1 LNGINPGWLKNC
13 SRILRFAGCDIK
25 KSEQEIMVDAPE
37 RLYSVGKIRTNPYPG
52 FPTDMQPQLT
62 AVMSR
67 AIGET
72 HVEESVFENRYGF
85 IKELLKMGA
94 DIEIFRG
101 IAIIK
106 GNEKLRGTRV
116 RAEDLRGGA
125 AIVLAA
131 LMAEGDTVVE
141 GVEYIERGYSSFHRQ
156 LRRLGADI
164 DRCI

>member
-1 LNGINPGWLKNC
+1 
-13 SRILRFAGCDIK
+13 
-25 KSEQEIMVDAPE
+25 
-37 RLYSVGKIRTNPYPG
+37 
-52 FPTDMQPQLT
+52 
-62 AVMSR
+62 MSG

-72 HVEESVFENRYGF
+72 HVEETVFESRYGF

-106 GNEKLRGTRV
+106 GNEKIRGARV
-116 RAEDLRGGA
+116 KAEDLRGGA

-131 LMAEGDTVVE
+131 LMAEGKTTVADI
-141 GVEYIERGYSSFHRQ
+141 EYIERGYSRFHEELQ
-156 LRRLGADI
+156 RLGADI